1 MIPFIDTH
9 CHLDLFKN
17 INISVASEDVPSIKT
32 ITVTNAPFLWEI
44 NNKLFKDS
52 KNIRVG
58 LGLHP
63 ELAEE
68 RAKEI
73 SSFKR
78 FCIDAKYIGEIG
90 LDGSSHLK
98 SSWNTQLKVFQ
109 EILLSIYSQEMKI
122 LTVHSRNAAM
132 QTIYELKKHLL
143 NTPHKAILHWFS
155 GNLADL
161 REGINQGLYFS
172 VNHKMIGSAKGKAL
186 IQAIPKEK
194 ILTETDAPFT
204 MDYKFKS
211 REEAL
216 SFTINELAKIWLVPS
231 EEAKM
236 IVWSN
241 FKAILT

>member
-17 INISVASEDVPSIKT
+17 INKSIASEDVPSIKT

-52 KNIRVG
+52 KHIRVG

-63 ELAEE
+63 ELVGE
-68 RAKEI
+68 RANEI
-73 SSFKR
+73 SLFKR
-78 FCIDAKYIGEIG
+78 FCANAKYIGEIG

-98 SSWNTQLKVFQ
+98 STWDIQLKVFQ
-109 EILLSIYSQEMKI
+109 EILLSISSQEKKI
-122 LTVHSRNAAM
+122 LTIHSRNAAL
-132 QTIYELKKHLL
+132 QTINELKKHLL
-143 NTPHKAILHWFS
+143 DTPHKAILHWFS
-155 GNLADL
+155 GNLTDL
-161 REGINQGLYFS
+161 KEGINQSLYFS
-172 VNHKMIGSAKGKAL
+172 VNHKMISSTKGKAL

-204 MDYKFKS
+204 FDYKFKS

-216 SFTINELAKIWLVPS
+216 SFTTNELAKIWSIPS
-231 EEAKM
+231 DEAKM

-241 FKAILT
+241 FKNILI